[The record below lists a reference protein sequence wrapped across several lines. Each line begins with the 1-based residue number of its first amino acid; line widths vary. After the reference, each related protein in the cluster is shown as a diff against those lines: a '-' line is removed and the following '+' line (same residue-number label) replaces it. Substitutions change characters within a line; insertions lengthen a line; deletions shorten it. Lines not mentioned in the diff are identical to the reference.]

1 MGKGRLE
8 AFTDGVIAIIITI
21 IVLDLKVP
29 ATDSIAGVIAVL
41 PVFLAYA
48 LSFANVGIFW
58 NNHHHMLQATQQIN
72 GTVLWAN
79 LFLMFWISLVPFVI
93 RWMDDAGFSSL
104 STAAYGFI
112 LAMSAIGY
120 ILLER
125 SIMACNE
132 KNAALAEAV
141 GGDRKSKLS
150 LLIYIA
156 AMPLAFVSPW
166 IAIALYVG
174 SALMWFIPDHRIEAT
189 LLRRG
194 DETSD

>member
-1 MGKGRLE
+1 
-8 AFTDGVIAIIITI
+8 
-21 IVLDLKVP
+21 
-29 ATDSIAGVIAVL
+29 
-41 PVFLAYA
+41 
-48 LSFANVGIFW
+48 
-58 NNHHHMLQATQQIN
+58 
-72 GTVLWAN
+72 
-79 LFLMFWISLVPFVI
+79 MFWISLVPFVI

-174 SALMWFIPDHRIEAT
+174 SALMWFIPDHRIETT

>member
-1 MGKGRLE
+1 MFRLIE
-8 AFTDGVIAIIITI
+8 TTANSRGLSLACAPAPLCAGLDWPAFLQAGPESQRALLARTPSESPANLAQRACWIWQEVPMPVIAALHGA
-21 IVLDLKVP
+21 VFGGALGVGLGFGLQKV
-29 ATDSIAGVIAVL
+29 ASN
-41 PVFLAYA
+41 Y
-48 LSFANVGIFW
+48 
-58 NNHHHMLQATQQIN
+58 
-72 GTVLWAN
+72 
-79 LFLMFWISLVPFVI
+79 IS
-93 RWMDDAGFSSL
+93 
-104 STAAYGFI
+104 GFI
-112 LAMSAIGY
+112 

-174 SALMWFIPDHRIEAT
+174 SALMWFIPDHRIETT